1 MQRRQLQVRIVAL
14 HRTYSA
20 TDMLYH
26 GNCTCELVSSSNTDV
41 NSVTSFEYLSA
52 YVVLTEYLSAYVV
65 LTRAAPAVAST
76 GPFR

>member
-1 MQRRQLQVRIVAL
+1 
-14 HRTYSA
+14 
-20 TDMLYH
+20 MLYH

-65 LTRAAPAVAST
+65 LTEYLSAYVVLTRAAPAVAST

>member
-14 HRTYSA
+14 HRNYSA
-20 TDMLYH
+20 TDTLYH

-52 YVVLTEYLSAYVV
+52 YVVLT
-65 LTRAAPAVAST
+65 RAAPAVAST